1 MLLLAGC
8 QAENP
13 AAPADPFLFGPT
25 RVAPPAT
32 GAVGPQAGVGSN
44 RAVPAGLVST
54 PVSNPNT
61 SAVVATP
68 APAFGSSVQAPASG
82 VVVTPAGDQIKIPD
96 AARKL
101 DAPGTLAAGV
111 TPSSSTAV
119 SGFASPALPPSPAM
133 ADRRSDPL
141 PSGQDRVVQTLLP
154 RSQAPSSPSQFAPP
168 GSARPLQAPATSG
181 GSKSNVV
188 DIDDL
193 PPSTPPLGQPQTS
206 YRPSTI
212 QLVSGTEEIEA
223 SPQDHSRDDRL
234 KPGLPTDGR
243 LKQAASQ
250 YGYDPQYGW
259 LRGKL
264 EYSESE
270 RHWKL
275 RYIPID
281 GATDGFGGSVILA
294 DTPLLSGYER
304 GDFVEVAGKLAST
317 SPDKRGYAP
326 KYQVSQLKRLAN

>member
-1 MLLLAGC
+1 MTRPTLLVVALLLLAGC

-32 GAVGPQAGVGSN
+32 GTVGPQAGVGSN
-44 RAVPAGLVST
+44 RAVPAGLVAT
-54 PVSNPNT
+54 PV
-61 SAVVATP
+61 VA
-68 APAFGSSVQAPASG
+68 
-82 VVVTPAGDQIKIPD
+82 VTPAGDQIRVPD

-101 DAPGTLAAGV
+101 DVPSKLAAGNA
-111 TPSSSTAV
+111 PSPSATGYGS
-119 SGFASPALPPSPAM
+119 ASPASSPSPAV

-154 RSQAPSSPSQFAPP
+154 RSQVPTSSSQFAPP

-188 DIDDL
+188 NIDDL

-223 SPQDHSRDDRL
+223 GPQDHAA
-234 KPGLPTDGR
+234 DGR
-243 LKQAASQ
+243 LKPVAQMASQ

-259 LRGKL
+259 VRGKL
-264 EYSESE
+264 EYSESQ

-281 GATDGFGGSVILA
+281 GATDGFGGSVILV

-304 GDFVEVAGKLAST
+304 GEFVQVAGKLVST
-317 SPDKRGYAP
+317 SSDKRGYAP
-326 KYQVSQLKRLAN
+326 KYEVSQLQRLAN